1 MNTTPMGKH
10 LLAGCVPYA
19 VQPALH
25 AGIHA
30 VMRRIAIC
38 SVSLLCMLAI
48 HPAIAAEA
56 DVGKYQSS
64 FYGYKPMTADSAEDW
79 SATNQRVTA
88 GDHSRPADHSQHSM
102 HHEALVQQTMV
113 QQTVGQQATVPP
125 SPTKE
130 PGEGMAGMD
139 HGNMEQTDHSSMHRD
154 QTPSDQTH
162 HEQMHH
168 DHTMPPMPAMDHND
182 KSGAHHVH

>member
-10 LLAGCVPYA
+10 LLAGCVPNA
-19 VQPALH
+19 VQPALD
-25 AGIHA
+25 AGLYSVIH
-30 VMRRIAIC
+30 RIAIY

-48 HPAIAAEA
+48 HPVIAAEA
-56 DVGKYQSS
+56 GAGKYQSS
-64 FYGYKPMTADSAEDW
+64 FNGYKPMTADSVEDW
-79 SATNQRVTA
+79 NATNQRVTA
-88 GDHSRPADHSQHSM
+88 GDHSGPSDHSQHSM
-102 HHEALVQQTMV
+102 HHEAVV
-113 QQTVGQQATVPP
+113 QQATVPP

-139 HGNMEQTDHSSMHRD
+139 HGNMEHPDHSSMHRD

-162 HEQMHH
+162 H
-168 DHTMPPMPAMDHND
+168 DHTMPPMPAMEHND